1 MKISGAAS
9 LTAPPERVWDAFHD
23 PESLARCLPGC
34 ETLTEVGPH
43 QYAMT
48 ITAGVAAI
56 KGTYD
61 GQVHLTEQQH
71 PEAFTL
77 KAKGAGAP
85 GTVDAD
91 VKVRLSPN
99 GSGGTNLTYDADAA
113 VGGVIGGVGQ
123 RMLAGVSKKMAGQ
136 FFTAVDQD
144 IAGVRKAVPAAPA
157 VPRCPSV
164 SRPCPALLPLPRCMP
179 VRRLPPPVR
188 WCWTRASPPGS
199 ASVRSSRSSAWW
211 SARSWGGVADAG
223 LHRCRGP
230 DRPGS
235 REALAGGRAQEPRQV
250 RRLHAPLR
258 G

>member
-1 MKISGAAS
+1 MKIAGNANLA
-9 LTAPPERVWDAFHD
+9 APPERVWDAFHD

-34 ETLTEVGPH
+34 NTLTEIGPH
-43 QYAMT
+43 QYAMS

-61 GQVHLTEQQH
+61 GQVHQTAQEH

-91 VKVRLSPN
+91 VKVRLSPDGN
-99 GSGGTNLTYDADAA
+99 GGTNLTYEADAA
-113 VGGVIGGVGQ
+113 VGGAIGGVGQ

-144 IAGVRKAVPAAPA
+144 IAGVRKAVPSLPGAPA
-157 VPRCPSV
+157 VPAIGAAPSV
-164 SRPCPALLPLPRCMP
+164 TAPGAPAVYAGSPAGVPLGADQRF
-179 VRRLPPPVR
+179 VL
-188 WCWTRASPPGS
+188 
-199 ASVRSSRSSAWW
+199 
-211 SARSWGGVADAG
+211 GVG
-223 LHRCRGP
+223 LGALV
-230 DRPGS
+230 
-235 REALAGGRAQEPRQV
+235 ALAGVLVGAVLGR
-250 RRLHAPLR
+250 R

>member
-1 MKISGAAS
+1 MKIAGNATLA
-9 LTAPPERVWDAFHD
+9 APPERVWDAFHD

-34 ETLTEVGPH
+34 NTLTEIGPH
-43 QYAMT
+43 QYAMS

-61 GQVHLTEQQH
+61 GQVHLTEQEH

-91 VKVRLSPN
+91 VKVRLSPDGN
-99 GSGGTNLTYDADAA
+99 GGTNLTYEADAA
-113 VGGVIGGVGQ
+113 VGGAIGGVGQ

-144 IAGVRKAVPAAPA
+144 IAGVRKAVPALPGAPA
-157 VPRCPSV
+157 VPAIGAAPSV
-164 SRPCPALLPLPRCMP
+164 TAPGAPAVYAGSPAGVPLGADQRF
-179 VRRLPPPVR
+179 VL
-188 WCWTRASPPGS
+188 
-199 ASVRSSRSSAWW
+199 
-211 SARSWGGVADAG
+211 GVG
-223 LHRCRGP
+223 LGALV
-230 DRPGS
+230 
-235 REALAGGRAQEPRQV
+235 ALAGVLVGAVLGR
-250 RRLHAPLR
+250 R